1 MRSWIAMCTYAARE
15 PALGQ
20 RRGNSWLWRPPLR
33 ALAVGA
39 KRSEDAA
46 SERRRRLAWAQ
57 QQLDRKA
64 VPAIGL
70 LGIEDS
76 GQDLSGVETLRASLR
91 PR

>member
-1 MRSWIAMCTYAARE
+1 MDY
-15 PALGQ
+15 
-20 RRGNSWLWRPPLR
+20 
-33 ALAVGA
+33 
-39 KRSEDAA
+39 EDAA

-64 VPAIGL
+64 APATGL

-91 PR
+91 PARSGQLYVGIDSGLATNPNSLLRDRGCR

>member
-1 MRSWIAMCTYAARE
+1 MDY
-15 PALGQ
+15 
-20 RRGNSWLWRPPLR
+20 
-33 ALAVGA
+33 
-39 KRSEDAA
+39 EDAA